1 MRKGSC
7 FLPTVLL
14 GSFGF
19 LISIHDISAQAPGS
33 GQPVARPEDVPAAQL
48 QISAIAP
55 GQESPRAL
63 SPSRQYVGETPDDP
77 SAERKSVTADPLP
90 GNISGTVTDENGDL
104 IPGSTVAL
112 EEIVGGDHRTVTA
125 DDNGSF
131 EFNGL
136 KPGIPYQVRIT
147 AKGFADWT
155 SPPVI
160 VKPGQFEFLKEIAI
174 KPSEVTTI
182 TVSASS
188 EQIAVEQ
195 VRLEEKQRVLGII
208 PNFYVV
214 YGSDA
219 APLSAKLKFKLALRV
234 SVDPI
239 AFLGAGFLGGINQA
253 ANTPNYVQGAKGYG
267 QRMGAVYADGVTDIM
282 VGGAILPSLL
292 HQDPRYYYQGTG
304 SNGSRFL
311 HAIANP
317 FICKGD
323 DGRREI
329 NYSSIGGDLASSAI
343 SNAYY
348 PSSNRGAGLMF
359 ENVLIDTGERTVS
372 SLVQEFILHKFTSG
386 ARAR

>member
-1 MRKGSC
+1 MRSGFC
-7 FLPTVLL
+7 FSPKILL
-14 GSFGF
+14 GSFAF
-19 LISIHDISAQAPGS
+19 LLSIHSICAQVPGS
-33 GQPVARPEDVPAAQL
+33 ALLAAKPGDPTVEQK
-48 QISAIAP
+48 SAAA
-55 GQESPRAL
+55 ES
-63 SPSRQYVGETPDDP
+63 
-77 SAERKSVTADPLP
+77 LP
-90 GNISGTVTDENGDL
+90 GNVSGTVTDENGDL

-112 EEIVGGDHRTVTA
+112 EEISGSDHREVTA
-125 DDNGSF
+125 DENGSF
-131 EFNGL
+131 EFHEL
-136 KPGIPYQVRIT
+136 KPGTPYHVRIT
-147 AKGFADWT
+147 ANGFADWT

-160 VKPGQFEFLKEIAI
+160 VQAGQFEFLKEIAL
-174 KPSEVTTI
+174 KASAVTTI
-182 TVSASS
+182 TVSAAP
-188 EQIAVEQ
+188 EHIAVEQ
-195 VRLEEKQRVLGII
+195 VQLEEKQRVLGII

-214 YGSDA
+214 YGPDA
-219 APLSAKLKFKLALRV
+219 APLSAKLKFQLALRV

-267 QRMGAVYADGVTDIM
+267 QRVGAIYADGVTDIM

-372 SLVQEFILHKFTSG
+372 SLVQEFILRKFTSG